1 MPKPTGKRKY
11 SGSGYGEKD
20 FQRELAQADKRQL
33 QEERARK
40 KDTAGKTQRMNEL
53 NKQYREI
60 NSYVGPEL
68 PGDRAARE
76 RGYYANLAQYGADYG
91 DRAAYD
97 SGYQRYKAAMQ
108 SIQTTGAQTA
118 RTAAGTA
125 RMARA
130 GDMIQD
136 VLRRGTRP
144 FEMLGGKRA
153 ADFAAEDLAMQGSRL
168 DRDRRTYT
176 QMARGA
182 QMAGDHELL
191 RSARQG
197 LADSSG
203 RYADAM
209 TVYGEKSREARN
221 SYLRE
226 LEQTNKGAYY
236 GETHG
241 TQEIEGRLRELRRKR
256 EQLDSMD
263 VTWTDGMGGPAET
276 KQDYVSA
283 RGQELDAEIAQWEA
297 ALRHRNAIDKADE
310 MRRVAE
316 SITSA
321 PNFREL
327 SEVGRAMVEA
337 RNQKARETMIS
348 PNYTPDD
355 PDDNRQFAIAER
367 KEREALLA
375 AGYVSD
381 LDSSYIPEDVKP
393 VYYALFAQSPAKA
406 KEWAEYWRG
415 VGEDE
420 YWRQIY
426 EESGEDAGSRLGAFI
441 QGTFA
446 NTVAGLNPFGEG
458 GQYAAKLG
466 STMIGG
472 GAAGLTEKGLFNTG
486 AWAGEIDVPIFGKQT
501 LGSAYQLGSSML
513 QSTANATLAKMTGGA
528 AALVGGAGTILLGS
542 SAAAQDYQEK
552 IEQGWD
558 ENSAKW
564 HALAAGAAEAGFEY
578 LSLDKLVNQD
588 ISRGFIRNVLL
599 QGGIEASEEVST
611 TLANRISDAA
621 ISALSGY
628 DNSIQ
633 QRAKELMSFGYEAG
647 TADKMARQ
655 EWLTE
660 LLNDALGGFLS
671 GGLMTGGQYAM
682 LPVYKAIGAVDDFNR
697 FTRALSSTGETALT
711 GTAELTRGE
720 AGAEA
725 EQIGASLNAETVE
738 AARRIMGEEIT
749 DSSTAADASAQ
760 NDAAEQK
767 QSRRELRRQAREQRK
782 QSTRDGAVYEQ
793 AVQKVQQAID
803 QRGVGA
809 VNEVYAETVE
819 QYGEAAKGIAQEAIT
834 RAVSRQL
841 SEAQS
846 VADIDRMTQAENAA
860 PEVRAAIQQAK
871 DLRSLQLF
879 AQNGDTEA
887 AERAIQSRRNSGRGS
902 GALKLEAEYSGEDG
916 SIKRAEIT
924 GVTANA
930 ESVKLS
936 NGETV
941 SVKKLANLDA
951 DTRDVLDRIAYME
964 VGPAADILWK
974 SYLAEAGSGTDG
986 YRYVM
991 DWATAYDQGRQG
1003 SVSLKEA
1010 QGRSSLSAETVKNAY
1025 ELGEQYGKDLDAK
1038 QKAELAEKMKI
1049 TQKGATGRAGTVN
1062 TEQIGGMRLSEDQSK
1077 QLEIVKRLAEAFGID
1092 VEVFASDTR
1101 DVTVN
1106 GETRRQFVGE
1116 NGRYQDGKIW
1126 LDINAGLNYTDDVG
1140 SGLVATMGHEL
1151 THFIQQYAPDEY
1163 RAYKRFVLATIRQQE
1178 GSQGLE
1184 RLIREKIQR
1193 SKGQNLSRSAA
1204 EDEVVAD
1211 AAQTV
1216 LTDSQALRQMAEQEP
1231 TLFRKVLDW
1240 IKDFFD
1246 SIRDALSGSPRMSE
1260 EARLFRALE
1269 ADVRQTFGELWDKG
1283 ITEAVRVHDQVGSL
1297 GGESQG
1303 QNSDRDTEYLEL
1315 AKDPEK
1321 NQERLQEMVDEAA
1334 ERAGYK
1340 YKGYHGTAANFNV
1353 FDKEKIGSTYESDEE
1368 GFFFTTNEN
1377 EAEFA
1382 AGDAQLK
1389 TGNDERIISAY
1400 LKIRDPL
1407 IVKTKEASGTDYFDA
1422 WKYSLLDRMHG
1433 YDADGIIIKGTES
1446 TTYVVLDSDQIK
1458 SADPV
1463 TYDDSGNVIPLSE
1476 RFNTEN
1482 QDIRYSERDSTGR
1495 ELSEGQK
1502 EYFKDS
1508 AIRDSKGNLMVV
1520 YHGTKADFNIFDT
1533 IGQGGKNGTQE
1544 GFGIYL
1550 TNEKKVSDSYGDRVI
1565 EGYANIKRPATSW
1578 KKTIKRTEL
1587 AKLIKETCMQEA
1599 RRMVD
1604 DGEYDTVKEALFD
1617 TWISNYVLTYESPT
1631 MEANYRKAADTILGA
1646 NDNDMDIV
1654 QEVMIGTGIRSYKA
1668 AMDFYHNE
1676 LTPTTGIDGFWTR
1689 WRAKGQGQDADVILA
1704 FDSNQVKNASNK
1716 TPTSNPD
1723 IRYSERDN
1731 FADMTED
1738 QLRDDLRETQQ
1749 EFYAARKEYQ
1759 SIGDTEE
1766 RKKLMD
1772 AMVSK
1777 EDGAVKRYAE
1787 WAKIS
1792 GYEDAYKRMTA
1803 AQERIDKGQ
1812 KRLSQLVEERMEA
1825 EESKAIEKSGL
1836 SKAEYFRKQA
1846 VKEFGYT
1853 PYFYDAGYIL
1863 PNGKL
1868 LNFSGEK
1875 GRHFG
1880 SRGQDHR
1887 AIGQIYANSTG
1898 SAAMTRFMN
1907 DGNIRIMAE
1916 SPGLDVSGTTPLT
1929 SEQYSTIRKF
1939 VNQVRGEEYFNLD
1952 FSDERGNTIDSIEYE
1967 GRINAERVV
1976 NDIKHFFETGEV
1988 RHPSGLSAFYS
1999 ERSYDLPSD
2008 LELMDRAA
2016 ESLSEAGGEEY
2027 WKALLE
2033 AAPEL
2038 AEDKAELKSMAKAY
2052 REQSRKL
2059 DEAEKKLAE
2068 ARQQLVT
2075 TDRKLRTRGISG
2087 VTTSILKDLHAGDV
2101 KNRNVQQTVTDI
2113 LTKAYQK
2120 GLDAIDAG
2128 KSQSEVWDVVYNEGI
2143 VKAADYILE
2152 NATYSEKTSRKWTTV
2167 ILNKYM
2173 TGEEGR
2179 YAVLDAISARVV
2191 PDWWES
2197 RARQPLQQTAADR
2210 IVSRV
2215 EGRMQKQIDAQ
2226 TQRAESAEASNRK
2239 LREDLDFYKEA
2250 QDNAAKQVTFLGEQ
2264 LEEAREDLRSAKQTD
2279 AKERRQKTARIRS
2292 LENQLKAKR
2301 EEAGAW
2307 KQMASRNESLLRAA
2321 LKSKNADLEAQVQ
2334 RADKAEAAL
2343 AGQTVN
2349 AKAWERNADLYAKQL
2364 DKQLEQKAKIVKQLE
2379 AQVQREKDILSGKLK
2394 PLAMQ
2399 RLLKA
2404 ALEEAASKAKEK
2416 KEEVFQNYKER
2427 KNITA
2432 LKSRIRNLTADIRKT
2447 AASPTER
2454 SFLPAHLAGAMLDL
2468 LDVLEQGQVDTPK
2481 AGTKAA
2487 SKYYSATDAI
2497 RALADAYKQIEN
2509 DPDYTYSSEFE
2520 QDVYDGIVKLANQFV
2535 RQTNDGHKY
2544 NITAN
2549 EMSLQELQQVYDTV
2563 REIREGFRNAA
2574 KLIGMDSSMST
2585 YDYAGKILGHQR
2597 EIREA
2602 KAGKKG
2608 KKLRSLYDNI
2618 QIDALSPIRAAHM
2631 MDGFQDA
2638 EFYQL
2643 WKQVEDGLGQK
2654 NRVIMDSTKRLQ
2666 SFKTGQ
2672 NELTYLKALREKS
2685 DYGIRDVNGNPVLM
2699 TKMQAIQMLMTWQR
2713 EEANQNLVHMQEGG
2727 VIIRDADL
2735 ISRGRYSDA
2744 KKTQQKVKVT
2754 PEMIQQIAST
2764 MTEWDKGYMKAARD
2778 VFSSLLEQSNKVLY
2792 TLKRKVHKGEAMYIP
2807 EKVADGY
2814 LAQEVVKGGEFNLG
2828 VKEASATKDL
2838 KQKSTLPIII
2848 DGLETMMNRHINDMA
2863 NYIGLAVPIRNF
2875 AKVYNTR
2882 TSGIGVEATTV
2893 NDEITNTWGDK
2904 AGEMMMETL
2913 RQVQNGRSY
2922 EYQTVLSGLEQKIQS
2937 AFVKASL
2944 VGKISVFIKQ
2954 AASYAAAGSV
2964 LSQKALDR
2972 SQQYIFAIVSAP
2984 NGKLA
2989 RSVYNRID
2997 AITPEHFIRRM
3008 GMSMEEIAM
3017 DKLSNGPIKGKL
3029 QTAGAWLE
3037 GKGKVGKAVRRSVAM
3052 LNPTNWIQRMD
3063 VATTGA
3069 LVIAC
3074 ERQAKYD
3081 GFKRGTPEFDAHV
3094 KELYERVI
3102 RETQPMYDPMHRP
3115 ALQKNAGPMAR
3126 LLFPFRTVPFQN
3138 YGQIMDAFG
3147 SFQAA
3152 SKENKKAA
3160 AVHFGKTL
3168 WANFESALVFAALGM
3183 LSYAIMHKP
3192 KRYLDDD
3199 DELTLESVL
3208 KTYGSD
3214 VLDVTL
3220 GNLLPYG
3227 GTELKDFVERWINGD
3242 KWYQL
3247 MSVGPADLVNET
3259 ASSILKLKEAS
3270 DRFSAGEL
3278 SADGMKNQ
3286 ILNTTMQ
3293 VTKLLGLPASNV
3305 LDIFRG
3311 VSAGVDDWKNGQLLW
3326 LNDDTVERSNAT
3338 NARRYA
3344 EAWEAGDME
3353 KMQAVIAEMNR
3364 NLEKAGKS
3372 TDGARDAITKAAK
3385 ERYEAGEIELAQYA
3399 DFLRQAGY
3407 LEEDKIES
3415 KIRDFL
3421 RDELVTGDRTED
3433 EVLRLLTELGGLTE
3447 DKAWKKVMEWK
3458 AKAETGDSE
3467 EEDEAAKYSEYD
3479 ALRDAL
3485 RSGQKLKDAAKDYLA
3500 HGYTEK
3506 QVLDA
3511 ATKDLKA
3518 RFQAGEV
3525 SEDKAIDLLVEY
3537 SGKDEDAC
3545 WKTVQGWIGAME
3557 HPEDEDYSWG
3567 QYDAIDEAL
3576 AGNKEVKGLISELTA
3591 HGVKEDSINQ
3601 HIKGQLVQNYVDGK
3615 TNESQLKN
3623 QLSRYLG
3630 IVTKTD
3636 VDKILKDANSKKLYG
3651 VAYSS
3656 LDEEYRAG
3664 KIGKAEIK
3672 QALMKQGGLSSGEA
3686 EQKIRWYDLQKA
3698 NPKLEISEA
3707 VCNAWYDGTTNGSQ
3721 KYGHESAKNAG
3732 MSIERY
3738 VEARKYLDTVKDSN
3752 GNGTGEDEV
3761 IRALAGMSGLT
3772 AREKDALYYER
3783 YKGGARKGIY
3793 KTW

>member
-20 FQRELAQADKRQL
+20 FQRELVQADKRQL

-108 SIQTTGAQTA
+108 SIETAGAQTA

-153 ADFAAEDLAMQGSRL
+153 ADFAAEDLAVQGSRL

-182 QMAGDHELL
+182 QMAGDPELL

-197 LADSSG
+197 LTDSAG

-209 TVYGEKSREARN
+209 AAYGEKSRGARD

-241 TQEIEGRLRELRRKR
+241 AQEIEGRLRDLRRKR
-256 EQLDSMD
+256 ETLDSMD

-316 SITSA
+316 SITNA

-327 SEVGRAMVEA
+327 SEVGRAMVENRNKQA
-337 RNQKARETMIS
+337 RDSAIYPEE
-348 PNYTPDD
+348 PED
-355 PDDNRQFAIAER
+355 PDNWRNYQRYLQEE
-367 KEREALLA
+367 KEALA
-375 AGYVSD
+375 KAGYVAD

-406 KEWAEYWRG
+406 KEWAEYWKG
-415 VGEDE
+415 IGEDE
-420 YWRQIY
+420 HWRQIY
-426 EESGEDAGSRLGAFI
+426 EASGEDAGSRLGAFI

-486 AWAGEIDVPIFGKQT
+486 ALAGEIDVPIFGKQT
-501 LGSAYQLGSSML
+501 LGNAYQLGSSML
-513 QSTANATLAKMTGGA
+513 QSAANATLAKMTGGA
-528 AALVGGAGTILLGS
+528 AEIVGGMGTILLGS
-542 SAAAQDYQEK
+542 SAAAQDYQQK
-552 IEQGWD
+552 LEQGWD
-558 ENSAKW
+558 ESSAKW

-578 LSLDKLVNQD
+578 LSLDKLVNQNV
-588 ISRGFIRNVLL
+588 SRGFIRNVLL
-599 QGGIEASEEVST
+599 QGGIEASEEVNT
-611 TLANRISDAA
+611 TIANRLTDAA

-633 QRAKELMSFGYEAG
+633 QRAKELMAFGYEAG
-647 TADKMARQ
+647 TADKMAQQ

-671 GGLMTGGQYAM
+671 GGMMTGGQYAM
-682 LPVYKAIGAVDDFNR
+682 LPVYKAVGAVDDFQR
-697 FTRALSSTGETALT
+697 FTGTLSSTGETAIAST
-711 GTAELTRGE
+711 EELTRGK
-720 AGAEA
+720 AGALA
-725 EQIGASLNAETVE
+725 GQIGASLNAETVE
-738 AARRIMGEEIT
+738 AARRIMGE
-749 DSSTAADASAQ
+749 DAQ
-760 NDAAEQK
+760 NNVDGGQIARATEQNDGGDVAVNDRRYDVQNDNMERGTGNPSPTEQK
-767 QSRRELRRQAREQRK
+767 QSRREQRRQAREQQK

-793 AVQKVQQAID
+793 AVQKIRQAID

-834 RAVSRQL
+834 RAVSSQL
-841 SEAQS
+841 SEARN

-871 DLRSLQLF
+871 DLRSYQLF

-902 GALKLEAEYSGEDG
+902 GALRLEAEYSGEDG
-916 SIKRAEIT
+916 SVKRAEIT

-941 SVKKLANLDA
+941 SVKQLANLDA

-1062 TEQIGGMRLSEDQSK
+1062 TEQIGGMRLSEDQNK

-1101 DVTVN
+1101 DVTAN

-1246 SIRDALSGSPRMSE
+1246 SIREALSSSPRMSE
-1260 EARLFRALE
+1260 EARLFWALE
-1269 ADVRQTFGELWDKG
+1269 ADVRKTFGELWDKG
-1283 ITEAVRVHDQVGSL
+1283 ITEAVRVHDQVGDI
-1297 GGESQG
+1297 ESGQK
-1303 QNSDRDTEYLEL
+1303 QNSDRDAEYLDAVNSGDMEM
-1315 AKDPEK
+1315 A
-1321 NQERLQEMVDEAA
+1321 QRMVDEAA
-1334 ERAGYK
+1334 REAGYTVK
-1340 YKGYHGTAANFNV
+1340 AYHGTTEDFTEFSRGKQGQNHNGYLEFGAGFYFTPSEKEARSWAERGKNGPARAKDSKVMAVYLNPGRVVEADAPIPGGTEYLQSLGLTKADAAFVANRTYRFINYLLEDKGYSNVEVQEQLKSMGFDAVKDTYRNDTEGQYVV
-1353 FDKEKIGSTYESDEE
+1353 FDPE
-1368 GFFFTTNEN
+1368 
-1377 EAEFA
+1377 
-1382 AGDAQLK
+1382 
-1389 TGNDERIISAY
+1389 
-1400 LKIRDPL
+1400 
-1407 IVKTKEASGTDYFDA
+1407 
-1422 WKYSLLDRMHG
+1422 
-1433 YDADGIIIKGTES
+1433 
-1446 TTYVVLDSDQIK
+1446 QIK

-1463 TYDDSGNVIPLSE
+1463 TYDDKKKPIPLSK
-1476 RFNTEN
+1476 RFDDTKRDIRFSMRDPVETTDRLIAWHNMNEDALRSALELGGLAMPSWAIKTADRAHTSYGNISVIAPRELVDPKMNRSSMIFGGDAWTPVFHGVDYDISYEATEKLYDEIAGLIGEDVMRELGGAAIDTEN
-1482 QDIRYSERDSTGR
+1482 IANQLGNNSGEVSSYYKNNTALRYAYLKSIGKDIAIPQRETRLDDFGKYSNKYFEANGVIPGEADKYALAKEIDKVIDEEAYEKWIGNKLNQTIRKKGIRNDKDTFTPSGNRRSFDALHYAYNLANIVKAMKSQPKQGRTQFLSGPGSVKGAALKNYNTVEQVRKDRGRLVDSAEEGQAAYDEYNRNLEDILDRMSKNGDRFDAADALIEVFQHAKTESGIYSYMQRELKDWYNISHELAHDAYELIGQINKLPMEYFEGKTYDAVRFDETAAVVVPDNIDQALKQQLEDAGARVVEYKAGDDADRLAKVNSVEEAKFSERD
-1495 ELSEGQK
+1495 
-1502 EYFKDS
+1502 
-1508 AIRDSKGNLMVV
+1508 
-1520 YHGTKADFNIFDT
+1520 
-1533 IGQGGKNGTQE
+1533 
-1544 GFGIYL
+1544 
-1550 TNEKKVSDSYGDRVI
+1550 
-1565 EGYANIKRPATSW
+1565 
-1578 KKTIKRTEL
+1578 
-1587 AKLIKETCMQEA
+1587 
-1599 RRMVD
+1599 
-1604 DGEYDTVKEALFD
+1604 
-1617 TWISNYVLTYESPT
+1617 
-1631 MEANYRKAADTILGA
+1631 
-1646 NDNDMDIV
+1646 
-1654 QEVMIGTGIRSYKA
+1654 
-1668 AMDFYHNE
+1668 
-1676 LTPTTGIDGFWTR
+1676 
-1689 WRAKGQGQDADVILA
+1689 
-1704 FDSNQVKNASNK
+1704 
-1716 TPTSNPD
+1716 
-1723 IRYSERDN
+1723 
-1731 FADMTED
+1731 
-1738 QLRDDLRETQQ
+1738 
-1749 EFYAARKEYQ
+1749 
-1759 SIGDTEE
+1759 
-1766 RKKLMD
+1766 
-1772 AMVSK
+1772 
-1777 EDGAVKRYAE
+1777 
-1787 WAKIS
+1787 
-1792 GYEDAYKRMTA
+1792 
-1803 AQERIDKGQ
+1803 
-1812 KRLSQLVEERMEA
+1812 
-1825 EESKAIEKSGL
+1825 
-1836 SKAEYFRKQA
+1836 
-1846 VKEFGYT
+1846 
-1853 PYFYDAGYIL
+1853 
-1863 PNGKL
+1863 
-1868 LNFSGEK
+1868 
-1875 GRHFG
+1875 
-1880 SRGQDHR
+1880 
-1887 AIGQIYANSTG
+1887 
-1898 SAAMTRFMN
+1898 
-1907 DGNIRIMAE
+1907 
-1916 SPGLDVSGTTPLT
+1916 
-1929 SEQYSTIRKF
+1929 
-1939 VNQVRGEEYFNLD
+1939 
-1952 FSDERGNTIDSIEYE
+1952 
-1967 GRINAERVV
+1967 
-1976 NDIKHFFETGEV
+1976 
-1988 RHPSGLSAFYS
+1988 
-1999 ERSYDLPSD
+1999 YDLPSD
-2008 LELMDRAA
+2008 LDLMDRAA

-2038 AEDKAELKSMAKAY
+2038 AEDNAELKSMAKAY

-2250 QDNAAKQVTFLGEQ
+2250 QDNAAKQVTFLGKR
-2264 LEEAREDLRSAKQTD
+2264 LEEARADMKDVKQAD

-2301 EEAGAW
+2301 DEAGAW

-2399 RLLKA
+2399 RLLA
-2404 ALEEAASKAKEK
+2404 AAREEAASKAKK
-2416 KEEVFQNYKER
+2416 QKEEVFQSYKER
-2427 KNITA
+2427 KHQSDLRRRIKNLSDEMKRRMTNPSERAYVPAALYESMTRLTDVLDELLSPKPGTRAAARYQATLEAIRGLAKEYRAVQDLDDPTYASEYDKEIQDAIDAIERTLERKDADWVAEMTGDTKKGLRELGTGELQHIYELLRSINYNMVSASQMLGFKAYGNLFDTMRAVAEQQRSLPRLIDENGIRRWNRSRLLDNLSVMRGVEMMSGWDRDAALYQLMHNIEQGTDASWAWVMDYNKSQQA
-2432 LKSRIRNLTADIRKT
+2432 LKTGK
-2447 AASPTER
+2447 
-2454 SFLPAHLAGAMLDL
+2454 
-2468 LDVLEQGQVDTPK
+2468 
-2481 AGTKAA
+2481 
-2487 SKYYSATDAI
+2487 
-2497 RALADAYKQIEN
+2497 
-2509 DPDYTYSSEFE
+2509 
-2520 QDVYDGIVKLANQFV
+2520 
-2535 RQTNDGHKY
+2535 
-2544 NITAN
+2544 N
-2549 EMSLQELQQVYDTV
+2549 EKEY
-2563 REIREGFRNAA
+2563 
-2574 KLIGMDSSMST
+2574 
-2585 YDYAGKILGHQR
+2585 
-2597 EIREA
+2597 REA
-2602 KAGKKG
+2602 LT
-2608 KKLRSLYDNI
+2608 KKL
-2618 QIDALSPIRAAHM
+2618 
-2631 MDGFQDA
+2631 
-2638 EFYQL
+2638 
-2643 WKQVEDGLGQK
+2643 
-2654 NRVIMDSTKRLQ
+2654 
-2666 SFKTGQ
+2666 
-2672 NELTYLKALREKS
+2672 
-2685 DYGIRDVNGNPVLM
+2685 DYGVTDEEGRKVLM
-2699 TKMQAIQMLMTWQR
+2699 TKLQALQILMTAER
-2713 EEANQNLVHMQEGG
+2713 EAHNDKLLHLQAGG
-2727 VIIRDADL
+2727 AKIRDAIDL
-2735 ISRGRYSDA
+2735 QNGKGAQARSQTI
-2744 KKTQQKVKVT
+2744 QVT
-2754 PEMIQQIAST
+2754 PELIQRIQESVT
-2764 MTEWDKGYMKAARD
+2764 DWDRAYMKNVRD
-2778 VFSSLLEQSNKVLY
+2778 YFRKEGKRTNEILYKLKHRVLQTEDYYVPYKVDDNYLETKLTEQQ
-2792 TLKRKVHKGEAMYIP
+2792 AMNMW
-2807 EKVADGY
+2807 
-2814 LAQEVVKGGEFNLG
+2814 VKTPGSTN
-2828 VKEASATKDL
+2828 AL
-2838 KQKSTLPIII
+2838 KQKAKQPVII
-2848 DGLETMMNRHINDMA
+2848 DGMDTVMGQHVKEMGD
-2863 NYIGLAVPIRNF
+2863 YIGLAIPIRDF
-2875 AKVYNTR
+2875 SKVYNGRLPTGNDNPLPVKKTIDDTFGKKGQHLLTQAVIDVQGGSGGQSWR
-2882 TSGIGVEATTV
+2882 SGISDFLNKLQGGFV
-2893 NDEITNTWGDK
+2893 
-2904 AGEMMMETL
+2904 
-2913 RQVQNGRSY
+2913 RSA
-2922 EYQTVLSGLEQKIQS
+2922 LLINP
-2937 AFVKASL
+2937 
-2944 VGKISVFIKQ
+2944 SVTIKQ
-2954 AASYAAAGSV
+2954 AASYIAAESV
-2964 LSQKALDR
+2964 LSHWALVQGNRATIASTDKTKSPALIAYLFANPEGKTAQR
-2972 SQQYIFAIVSAP
+2972 IYSEIDQYTSLHYQRRQGMSQAEIANEANR
-2984 NGKLA
+2984 NGRVKRWMNGIGA
-2989 RSVYNRID
+2989 SMEQNRIG
-2997 AITPEHFIRRM
+2997 H
-3008 GMSMEEIAM
+3008 
-3017 DKLSNGPIKGKL
+3017 
-3029 QTAGAWLE
+3029 
-3037 GKGKVGKAVRRSVAM
+3037 AVRKAGEN
-3052 LNPTNWIQRMD
+3052 LNPVTWIQRMD
-3063 VATTGA
+3063 VATTAA
-3069 LVIAC
+3069 LWVAC
-3074 ERQAKYD
+3074 KQQAKMD
-3081 GFKRGTPEFDAHV
+3081 GLKTGTEEFWQHTT
-3094 KELYERVI
+3094 ELYERVI
-3102 RETQPMYDPMHRP
+3102 RETQPMYDSLHRT
-3115 ALQKNAGPMAR
+3115 AHQKQSGT
-3126 LLFPFRTVPFQN
+3126 LTQFLFPFRTVPIQN
-3138 YGQIMDAFG
+3138 HGQLAASYEALKASRNKSKAEQKQAGKFFAKTVWAQTESAAIFALMTFIAAALKRKTKKYRDEDEELNAKSVGMGLGKDVASTLFSVLQPMYGSELVSIGSRAMDKFSGSSGYTYDAFSVG
-3147 SFQAA
+3147 VVDMINDLISASDKLLEDAGKANRGESVSFADVSSHGLSLLLKGA
-3152 SKENKKAA
+3152 KLAGIPADTVRTYWEGLVGNAKDAMDGRIPA
-3160 AVHFGKTL
+3160 L
-3168 WANFESALVFAALGM
+3168 NDESWERSADVNAE
-3183 LSYAIMHKP
+3183 
-3192 KRYLDDD
+3192 RYLKAWIAGD
-3199 DELTLESVL
+3199 LEKV
-3208 KTYGSD
+3208 D
-3214 VLDVTL
+3214 RVEAEML
-3220 GNLLPYG
+3220 GNY
-3227 GTELKDFVERWINGD
+3227 TE
-3242 KWYQL
+3242 
-3247 MSVGPADLVNET
+3247 
-3259 ASSILKLKEAS
+3259 
-3270 DRFSAGEL
+3270 
-3278 SADGMKNQ
+3278 
-3286 ILNTTMQ
+3286 
-3293 VTKLLGLPASNV
+3293 
-3305 LDIFRG
+3305 
-3311 VSAGVDDWKNGQLLW
+3311 
-3326 LNDDTVERSNAT
+3326 
-3338 NARRYA
+3338 
-3344 EAWEAGDME
+3344 
-3353 KMQAVIAEMNR
+3353 
-3364 NLEKAGKS
+3364 AGKS
-3372 TDGARDAITKAAK
+3372 EKKASEAMKTKMTATAKAAWESGRLDKQDAI
-3385 ERYEAGEIELAQYA
+3385 
-3399 DFLRQAGY
+3399 DFLTETGYYDKDEAWKTVQRWEGNAAHKGDDDYNYSQYEDLNNDLNSGKSFAEAAAEYLEHGYKEEDLRENAVKNAKKRYQAGD
-3407 LEEDKIES
+3407 L
-3415 KIRDFL
+3415 
-3421 RDELVTGDRTED
+3421 TED
-3433 EVLRLLTELGGLTE
+3433 E
-3447 DKAWKKVMEWK
+3447 
-3458 AKAETGDSE
+3458 
-3467 EEDEAAKYSEYD
+3467 
-3479 ALRDAL
+3479 
-3485 RSGQKLKDAAKDYLA
+3485 
-3500 HGYTEK
+3500 
-3506 QVLDA
+3506 
-3511 ATKDLKA
+3511 
-3518 RFQAGEV
+3518 
-3525 SEDKAIDLLVEY
+3525 AIDLLLDYAWKKENGQY
-3537 SGKDEDAC
+3537 RNLTQDEAWMKVKEWRESADY
-3545 WKTVQGWIGAME
+3545 TE
-3557 HPEDEDYSWG
+3557 EDGSWG

-3630 IVTKTD
+3630 IVAKAD

-3761 IRALAGMSGLT
+3761 IQALAGMSGLT

-3783 YKGGARKGIY
+3783 YKGGTRKGIY